1 MTTTT
6 KQDATGLPGRRQILI
21 VFGGVMLAMLL
32 GSLDQTIVAT
42 ALPTIVGDLGGLSHL
57 SWVVTAYVLAAT
69 ATTPLWGKF
78 GDLYGRKLLFQLAI
92 AVFLVGSAFSG
103 LSQNMGEL
111 IAFRAFQGLGAGGLF
126 ALAWAIIGEVVT
138 PRERGRYQGYLGAVF
153 AVASVAGPLLGGFF
167 TEQFSWRWVFYINLP
182 VGALALFAVGAGM
195 PGNPKAMEHKI
206 DYPGAALLVAA
217 VVSLLLVTTWGGEQ
231 YAWGSARIV
240 GLAVLGVGLLGAFVW
255 RERYAP
261 EPIVP
266 LRLFRD
272 PVFGVVSI
280 ALFLATC
287 SFFAV
292 IVFMPLFLQVVTG
305 ASATNSG
312 LLLLPLMGAIIFSS
326 TVSGHII
333 TRTGRYKIFPVAG
346 LATMTLGIFLLSLM
360 DADSSRVTASLF
372 MAVFGL
378 GFGLVTQVLTLAIQ
392 NAVDRRDL
400 GTATAAANFFRSM
413 GGAVG
418 VAIFGAV
425 FARQLSNNS
434 DPEALQSSPGKIQ
447 SLPPAVHDG
456 VVQAVSH
463 SISSVFLFA
472 APIAALGFMVVLF
485 LKESP
490 LGGAASGESVDKDTA
505 RHRAR
510 PVSRERRSE

>member
-1 MTTTT
+1 MTTVT
-6 KQDATGLPGRRQILI
+6 DHNAIAPPGRRRVLV

-32 GSLDQTIVAT
+32 GALDQTIVAT
-42 ALPTIVGDLGGLSHL
+42 AVPTIVGDLGGLGHL

-69 ATTPLWGKF
+69 AGTPLWGKM
-78 GDLYGRKLLFQLAI
+78 GDLYGRKLFFQIAI
-92 AVFLVGSAFSG
+92 AVFLAGSALSG
-103 LSQNMGEL
+103 LSQGMGEL

-126 ALAWAIIGEVVT
+126 ALAWAIIGDVVA
-138 PRERGRYQGYLGAVF
+138 PRERGRYGGYLGAMF

-167 TEQFSWRWVFYINLP
+167 AEELSWRWVFYVNLP
-182 VGALALFAVGAGM
+182 IGMLALFAVSAGM
-195 PGNPKAMEHKI
+195 PRVPRAKECEI

-231 YAWGSARIV
+231 YAWGSPQIG
-240 GLAVLGVGLLGAFVW
+240 GLTVLGCGLLGAFVW
-255 RERYAP
+255 RERRAP

-272 PVFGVVSI
+272 PVFSVVSTT
-280 ALFLATC
+280 LFLATC

-305 ASATNSG
+305 AGATDSG
-312 LLLLPLMGAIIFSS
+312 LLLLPLMGGLIVSS

-333 TRTGRYKIFPVAG
+333 TRTGRYKVFPVTG
-346 LATMTLGIFLLSLM
+346 LALMTLGIVLLSLI
-360 DADSSRVTASLF
+360 DAHSSRITASLF

-392 NAVDRRDL
+392 NAVQRRDL
-400 GTATAAANFFRSM
+400 GTATATANFFRSM

-425 FARQLSNNS
+425 FAGQLGGNF
-434 DPEALQSSPGKIQ
+434 DPESLQSSPGKTR
-447 SLPPAVHDG
+447 SLPPAVREG

-463 SISSVFLFA
+463 GVHAVFLVA
-472 APIAALGFMVVLF
+472 APIAALGFVVVLF
-485 LKESP
+485 LKEYP
-490 LGGAASGESVDKDTA
+490 LSGAVGGQPGNEDTRETTRATGE
-505 RHRAR
+505 
-510 PVSRERRSE
+510 